1 MGISYKFTN
10 NLIVLVHS
18 QYTHKLSFT
27 INKAVTE
34 LSHTRHLRDRAASC
48 ATFSDTTSNV
58 CFATFHPDL
67 GLCLTEP

>member
-1 MGISYKFTN
+1 MGIGYRFAN

-18 QYTHKLSFT
+18 QAL

-34 LSHTRHLRDRAASC
+34 LSHKRHLR
-48 ATFSDTTSNV
+48 ATVDLELRDARRSDTTTSNV

>member
-34 LSHTRHLRDRAASC
+34 LSHTRHLRDRGPSC
-48 ATFSDTTSNV
+48 ETRDVPTQHPTSV
-58 CFATFHPDL
+58 SQRFTPIWGSA
-67 GLCLTEP
+67 